1 MFITNF
7 SIIMPMDADRL
18 EQFAVTKRAYD
29 AMPQTKEFVIPT
41 RSEFQVARYLD
52 DNKLMKD
59 VRILPYTVEK
69 GFNCSKALNLG
80 VRNAKYE
87 NIIITSPEVKPL
99 TDVLGQL
106 AECIGTN
113 VICEVMDEDEDH
125 KVTMSLVNNSFRND
139 SPAYYFLAMF
149 NRSDIEK
156 INGWDEEFMK
166 GYAYEDNDFGAR
178 WNRAGLPFI
187 IRDDIRGLHQYHPR
201 NETIPGGMN
210 INFTKFN
217 ENNDKGVVWCEHGMD
232 KSPLL

>member
-125 KVTMSLVNNSFRND
+125 KVTMSLVNNSFPQ
-139 SPAYYFLAMF
+139 SF
-149 NRSDIEK
+149 IK
-156 INGWDEEFMK
+156 I
-166 GYAYEDNDFGAR
+166 
-178 WNRAGLPFI
+178 
-187 IRDDIRGLHQYHPR
+187 
-201 NETIPGGMN
+201 
-210 INFTKFN
+210 
-217 ENNDKGVVWCEHGMD
+217 GVVSRQGTINCFFGLYHSYRD
-232 KSPLL
+232 LLPICRSNNLK